1 MATRTKS
8 QKRMDDVSVL
18 GSDTLAGIP
27 WLLHGF
33 STRQGGVS
41 EAYGGRALN
50 LGITPEDTRQ
60 AVSQNRRLF
69 FARLGAVTPAGDPWP
84 SVAMRQVHSS
94 MVHRIIDLPQ
104 RPLVGDG
111 LVTNR
116 AGVILSV
123 RAADCL
129 PVLLADPARRAVG
142 AFHAGWRCT
151 LARIVEKGVGEFR
164 RHFGSH
170 PADVKAAIGPGI
182 HRCCYEVGDEFRHKF
197 RAQFSY
203 ADALFEEVFSSDP
216 VHRKYPLMFMNQRAP
231 GHGEPAQKVH
241 LDLVEANRRQLLDAG
256 IRTENI
262 WISDLC
268 TSCRTDLLFSHR
280 KEKGVTGRMMGAV
293 GIRRQS

>member
-94 MVHRIIDLPQ
+94 LIHRVDEVPA
-104 RPLVGDG
+104 RPIQGDG
-111 LVTNR
+111 MVTNR
-116 AGVILSV
+116 AGIVLSV

-129 PVLLADPARRAVG
+129 PVLLVDPVRRAVG
-142 AFHAGWRCT
+142 AFHAGWRGT
-151 LARIVEKGVGEFR
+151 LARIVEKGVGELR
-164 RHFGSH
+164 RHFRSDPG
-170 PADVKAAIGPGI
+170 DIKAAIGPGI
-182 HRCCYEVGDEFRHKF
+182 HRCYYEVSEEFRDKF
-197 RAQFSY
+197 RGQFSY
-203 ADALFEEVFSSDP
+203 ADTLFEEVFSSDP
-216 VHRKYPLMFMNQRAP
+216 VRGKYPLLFMNQRAP
-231 GHGEPAQKVH
+231 GHGEPPRTVH
-241 LDLVEANRRQLLDAG
+241 LDLVEANRRQLVDGGVLHES
-256 IRTENI
+256 IS
-262 WISDLC
+262 ISDLC
-268 TSCRTDLLFSHR
+268 TSCRTDLLFSYR

-293 GIRRQS
+293 GIAD